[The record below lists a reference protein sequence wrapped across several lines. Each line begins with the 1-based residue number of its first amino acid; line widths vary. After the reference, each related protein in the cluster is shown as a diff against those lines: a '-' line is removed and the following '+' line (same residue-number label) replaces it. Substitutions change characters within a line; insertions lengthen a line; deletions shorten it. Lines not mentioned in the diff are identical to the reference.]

1 MSAEG
6 AQSPREQLRD
16 LALAEWRREVF
27 DIYREVRLDR
37 DPERAHTRW
46 RERRDRLF
54 AEHSQSPL
62 AADDPLRQ
70 TGIPYWPYDPRL
82 RFSVPVLEA
91 ARPARRSLAT
101 GDEEVTE
108 LRQLDE

>member
-1 MSAEG
+1 MSADG
-6 AQSPREQLRD
+6 AQPAREPLSE

-37 DPERAHTRW
+37 DPERAHAGW
-46 RERRDRLF
+46 RERRDRMF
-54 AEHSQSPL
+54 REPPESPRGI
-62 AADDPLRQ
+62 DDPLRR

-91 ARPARRSLAT
+91 DPPARRSLPT
-101 GDEEVTE
+101 GGEQT
-108 LRQLDE
+108 